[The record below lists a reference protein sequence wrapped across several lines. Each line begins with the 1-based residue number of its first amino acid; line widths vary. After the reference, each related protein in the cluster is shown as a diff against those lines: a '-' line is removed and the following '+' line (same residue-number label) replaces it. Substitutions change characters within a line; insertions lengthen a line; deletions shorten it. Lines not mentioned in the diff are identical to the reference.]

1 MRLVLYMKSS
11 FTTEPR
17 EIFESYSESVFLDHI
32 SNFFSSLQLGLSS
45 DPNTPL
51 FFEYSIL
58 PLAAFAY
65 VIFPGLLIHS
75 ISNA

>member
-1 MRLVLYMKSS
+1 MKSS

-32 SNFFSSLQLGLSS
+32 SNFFSPLQLGLSS

-51 FFEYSIL
+51 FFEYRIL

-65 VIFPGLLIHS
+65 VIFHGLLIHS